1 MKTTQKTEY
10 TLLHVEDN
18 PALQELVRHILTSR
32 PNIKI
37 MSASTVVEGVDL
49 TRQNLPDLVLMD
61 IHLPDGTGM
70 DALKQIRACEETA
83 DIPVVALSSLSTQLQ
98 IGEGLKEG
106 FKYYITKPIDVP
118 EMLEIIDRILNA
130 NPQGLSASTP

>member
-1 MKTTQKTEY
+1 MKTTQKAEY

-18 PALQELVRHILTSR
+18 PELQELVRYILTSR

-37 MSASTVVEGVDL
+37 INADTVKGGV
-49 TRQNLPDLVLMD
+49 QQAKNYHPDLVLMD
-61 IHLPDGTGM
+61 IHLPDGSGM
-70 DALKQIRACEETA
+70 DALNQIQACEETA
-83 DIPVVALSSLSTQLQ
+83 HIPVVALSSMSSQLQ

-118 EMLEIIDRILNA
+118 EMLETIDRILGA
-130 NPQGLSASTP
+130 NP